1 MVGDDDLVPRLQ
13 SQAPEHGVNPLSGV
27 ADEDHAIDVRVHE
40 LRQRPTS
47 IVPQADVFP
56 LEETHRVLL
65 HQGPNPP
72 LLVHN
77 RGGSGSK
84 GAMVQE
90 DGVGV
95 ERPVLGQVALARAIH
110 AGISGPHSTG

>member
-1 MVGDDDLVPRLQ
+1 MVGDDDFVPGLQ
-13 SQAPEHGVNPLSGV
+13 SQAPEHGIDPLGGV
-27 ADEDHAIDVRVHE
+27 ADECHAIDVRVHE

-47 IVPQADVFP
+47 IVPKVEVFP
-56 LEETHRVLL
+56 LEETHRILL

-72 LLVHN
+72 LLVQN

-90 DGVGV
+90 DGFGV
-95 ERPVLGQVALARAIH
+95 ERPVLG
-110 AGISGPHSTG
+110 